1 MKVGGV
7 WILLLIFLKTKSGMN
22 KNKVLKSS
30 VLPLALCLTTMTFS
44 PILVSKA
51 IAEVQNVQQG
61 ELVKGT
67 IVDETGEPI
76 IGATVWVVGGSATQ
90 GTVADM
96 DGNFSIK
103 VKPGAKLKISYIGFA
118 DQVVPAKNGMKVT
131 MKEGGAVNLNAV
143 EVVAYGVQKK
153 VTMTGAISSVKSEDL
168 VRTSVGSVNNVLGGQ
183 LSGVTTV
190 QYSGEPGSDAAEIF
204 VRGKATWGDSQ
215 PLIQV
220 DGVERTMADIDPNE
234 IESVTVLK
242 DASATAVFGVR
253 GANGVVLITTK
264 RGAQG
269 KAKIN
274 VSTSW
279 TALAPTKMV
288 EQASSYE
295 YANFYNQMSLND
307 YWMRANKSVAI
318 GKYPDLDAYTAEHT
332 FSNSFSEGIIQKF
345 ATGSDPIRFPST
357 KWADYIMKDVT
368 LQQQHNLNISGGT
381 DRVKYF
387 ISAGYYSQDGLFKE
401 FDAGYNYGYQYHR
414 FNYRSNL
421 DLKATKTTT
430 LSFNV
435 AGNVSNADKPYTG
448 SGAAGLIKQIYY
460 ATPFSS
466 PGIVDNKLVYCTADY
481 DDQKLPFVGNA
492 GMGYYGNGFMQTNI
506 NKIQMDL
513 VLDQK
518 LDFITKGLSFKAKG
532 SYNSAYTINKQGKSV
547 VASFNPLIQYE
558 KDDQGQFILDA
569 EGNKKIILNAD
580 GTPYIVYRQN
590 GNDTDPSYSAS
601 QAKARDWYLE
611 GSFNYSRVFDKHT
624 VNALLL
630 YNQSKQYYY
639 SNSSY
644 PDVPRS
650 YVGLVGRVTYD
661 YASRYMAEFN
671 MGYNGS
677 ENFAPGRRFGVFP
690 AGSVGWILSEE
701 KFWKPISKV
710 ASFFKIRASWGLVG
724 NDKTKDAIR
733 FLYLADPYITGSY
746 GLTNNMTNW
755 ADSYGYLFGNAQSG
769 TVQGTSSVA
778 GAYESIKNNPDIGWE
793 KAFKQDYGFDLY
805 FFGDRFKTTFD
816 YYREHRT
823 DILVRDETVPSTIG
837 FTMPYTNAGEAKSWG
852 WELSLGYNDKIGKD
866 FRFWGKLNLSYNQ
879 NEIVEMKEEPKKNEY
894 MMARGH
900 RIGARSMY
908 KFWKYYEGEQ
918 TKVEYEKTFGQ
929 PFPTQLK
936 DYLMPGDCVYID
948 LDGDGKINPNDKTR
962 DNGYT
967 DDPEY
972 MAGLTLGFNYKRLTF
987 NMQLTGAWNV
997 SRYITDV
1004 FRQPFYCSS
1013 NTTQGGLLSYH
1024 VNNTWTPESYESQD
1038 ALYPRATWDNAEQN
1052 YAESDLWEKDAKYL
1066 RLKTVSLSYDFINP
1080 AFKKIGMHKCEVTL
1094 SGYNLLTFTPYKWGD
1109 PETRASNAPSY
1120 PLQRTYTISL
1130 NVGF

>member
-1 MKVGGV
+1 MMK
-7 WILLLIFLKTKSGMN
+7 K
-22 KNKVLKSS
+22 S
-30 VLPLALCLTTMTFS
+30 VLPFALVCSALMLS
-44 PILVSKA
+44 PYVGGQA
-51 IAEVQNVQQG
+51 HAEVLNVQQAKA
-61 ELVKGT
+61 VKGT
-67 IVDETGEPI
+67 VVDETGEPV
-76 IGATVWVVGGSATQ
+76 IGATVLVVGGSASQ
-90 GTVADM
+90 GTITDM
-96 DGNFSIK
+96 DGNFSIN
-103 VKPGAKLKISYIGFA
+103 VKPGQKLKITYIGYDESIVA
-118 DQVVPAKNGMKVT
+118 AKDGMKVQ
-131 MKEGGAVNLNAV
+131 MKTSGAVSLNTV

-153 VTMTGAISSVKSEDL
+153 VTMTGAISSVKSDDL

-190 QYSGEPGSDAAEIF
+190 QYSGEPGDDAAEIF

-264 RGAQG
+264 RGSQG
-269 KAKIN
+269 KAKIS

-279 TALAPTKMV
+279 TALSPTKMV
-288 EQASSYE
+288 EQASSLE
-295 YANFYNQMSLND
+295 YANFYNQMSEND
-307 YWMRANKSVAI
+307 YWQTANLAVAN
-318 GKYPDLDAYTAEHT
+318 GKYASLEAYMAEKP
-332 FSNSFSEGIIQKF
+332 FSKSFSDAIIQKF
-345 ATGSDPIRFPST
+345 ATGSDPIRFPNT
-357 KWADYIMKDVT
+357 RWADYIMKDVT

-387 ISAGYYSQDGLFKE
+387 ISTGYYSQDGLFKE
-401 FDAGYNYGYQYHR
+401 FGANYDFGYQYHR

-466 PGIVDNKLVYCTADY
+466 PGIIDNKLVYCTTDY
-481 DDQKLPFVGNA
+481 TDGLKLPFVGGD
-492 GMGYYGNGFMQTNI
+492 GMGYYGKGFMQTNI

-532 SYNSAYTINKQGKSV
+532 SYNSAYTISKQGNCQ
-547 VASFNPLIQYE
+547 VATYNPLVQYDE
-558 KDDQGQFILDA
+558 QGNVIY
-569 EGNKKIILNAD
+569 NAD

-601 QAKARDWYLE
+601 QGKARDWYLE
-611 GSFNYSRVFDKHT
+611 GSFNYSRVFGKHT
-624 VNALLL
+624 VNALML

-639 SNSSY
+639 SNISY

-661 YASRYMAEFN
+661 YANRYMAEFN
-671 MGYNGS
+671 IGYNGS
-677 ENFAPGRRFGVFP
+677 ENFAPGRRFGTFP
-690 AGSVGWILSEE
+690 AGSIGWIISEE
-701 KFWKPISKV
+701 KFWKPISKI
-710 ASFFKIRASWGLVG
+710 ASFFKLRASWGLVG
-724 NDKTKDAIR
+724 NDKTLDKIR
-733 FLYLADPYITGSY
+733 FMYLADPYITGSY
-746 GLTNNMTNW
+746 GLVNNMSNW
-755 ADSYGYLFGNAQSG
+755 ADTYGYLFGNAQSG
-769 TVQGTSSVA
+769 TVQGTSSIA

-823 DILVRDETVPSTIG
+823 DILVRDATVPSSIG
-837 FTMPYTNAGEAKSWG
+837 FTMPYTNAGETKAWG
-852 WELSLGYNDKIGKD
+852 WELSLGYNDKIGKN

-879 NEIVEMKEEPKKNEY
+879 NEIIEMKEEPQKNDY
-894 MMARGH
+894 MLAKGH

-918 TKVEYEKTFGQ
+918 TKAEYEQTFGT
-929 PFPTQLK
+929 PFPQQRITNLQ
-936 DYLMPGDCVYID
+936 PGDCVYVD
-948 LDGDGKINPNDKTR
+948 LDGDGKIDPNDMTR

-1024 VNNTWTPESYESQD
+1024 VNNTWTPGVYESQD
-1038 ALYPRATWDNAEQN
+1038 ALYPRATWANAEQN
-1052 YAESDLWEKDAKYL
+1052 YENSDLWEKDAKYL

-1080 AFKKIGMHKCEVTL
+1080 TFKKIGMNKCEVTL

>member
-1 MKVGGV
+1 
-7 WILLLIFLKTKSGMN
+7 MN

-76 IGATVWVVGGSATQ
+76 IGATVLVVGGSATQ

-532 SYNSAYTINKQGKSV
+532 SYNSAYTINKKGKSV

-733 FLYLADPYITGSY
+733 FMYLADPYITGSY
-746 GLTNNMTNW
+746 GLTNNMINW

>member
-1 MKVGGV
+1 MSKQNKMMK
-7 WILLLIFLKTKSGMN
+7 K
-22 KNKVLKSS
+22 S
-30 VLPLALCLTTMTFS
+30 VLPFALVCSALMLS
-44 PILVSKA
+44 PYVGGQA
-51 IAEVQNVQQG
+51 HAEVLNVQQAKA
-61 ELVKGT
+61 VKGT
-67 IVDETGEPI
+67 VVDETGEPV
-76 IGATVWVVGGSATQ
+76 IGATVLVVGGSASQ
-90 GTVADM
+90 GTITDM
-96 DGNFSIK
+96 DGNFSIN
-103 VKPGAKLKISYIGFA
+103 VKPGQKLKITYIGYDESIVA
-118 DQVVPAKNGMKVT
+118 AKEGMKVQ
-131 MKEGGAVNLNAV
+131 MKTSGAVSLNTV

-153 VTMTGAISSVKSEDL
+153 VTMTGAISSVKSDDL

-190 QYSGEPGSDAAEIF
+190 QYSGEPGDDAAEIF

-264 RGAQG
+264 RGSQG
-269 KAKIN
+269 KAKIS

-279 TALAPTKMV
+279 TALSPTKMV
-288 EQASSYE
+288 EQASSLE
-295 YANFYNQMSLND
+295 YANFYNQMSEND
-307 YWMRANKSVAI
+307 YWQTANLAVAN
-318 GKYPDLDAYTAEHT
+318 GKYASLEAYMAEKP
-332 FSNSFSEGIIQKF
+332 FSKSFSDAIIQKF
-345 ATGSDPIRFPST
+345 ATGSDPIRFPNT
-357 KWADYIMKDVT
+357 RWAEYIMKDVT

-387 ISAGYYSQDGLFKE
+387 ISTGYYSQDGLFKE
-401 FDAGYNYGYQYHR
+401 FGANYDFGYQYHR

-466 PGIVDNKLVYCTADY
+466 PGIIDNKLVYCTTDY
-481 DDQKLPFVGNA
+481 TDGLKLPFVGGD
-492 GMGYYGNGFMQTNI
+492 GMGYYGKGFMQTNI

-532 SYNSAYTINKQGKSV
+532 SYNSAYTISKQGNCQ
-547 VASFNPLIQYE
+547 VATYNPLVQYDE
-558 KDDQGQFILDA
+558 QGNVIY
-569 EGNKKIILNAD
+569 NAD

-590 GNDTDPSYSAS
+590 DNDTDPSYSAS
-601 QAKARDWYLE
+601 QGKARDWYLE
-611 GSFNYSRVFDKHT
+611 GSFNYSRVFGKHT
-624 VNALLL
+624 VNALML

-639 SNSSY
+639 SYTSY

-661 YASRYMAEFN
+661 YANRYMAEFN
-671 MGYNGS
+671 VGYNGS
-677 ENFAPGRRFGVFP
+677 ENFAPGRRFGTFP
-690 AGSVGWILSEE
+690 AGSIGWIISEE
-701 KFWKPISKV
+701 KFWKPISKI
-710 ASFFKIRASWGLVG
+710 ASFFKLRASWGLVG
-724 NDKTKDAIR
+724 NDKTFDKIR
-733 FLYLADPYITGSY
+733 FMYLADPYITGSY
-746 GLTNNMTNW
+746 GLVNNMSNW
-755 ADSYGYLFGNAQSG
+755 ADTYGYLFGNAQSG
-769 TVQGTSSVA
+769 TVQGTSSIA

-823 DILVRDETVPSTIG
+823 DILVRDATVPSSIG
-837 FTMPYTNAGEAKSWG
+837 FTMPYTNAGETKAWG
-852 WELSLGYNDKIGKD
+852 WELSLGYNDKIGKN

-879 NEIVEMKEEPKKNEY
+879 NEIIEMKEEPQKNDY
-894 MMARGH
+894 MLAKGH

-918 TKVEYEKTFGQ
+918 TKAEYEQTFGT
-929 PFPTQLK
+929 PFPQQRITNLQ
-936 DYLMPGDCVYID
+936 PGDCVYVD
-948 LDGDGKINPNDKTR
+948 LDGDGKIDPNDMTR

-1024 VNNTWTPESYESQD
+1024 VNNTWTPGVYESQD
-1038 ALYPRATWDNAEQN
+1038 ALYPRATWANAEQN
-1052 YAESDLWEKDAKYL
+1052 YENSDLWEKDAKYL

-1080 AFKKIGMHKCEVTL
+1080 TFKKIGMNKCEVTL

>member
-1 MKVGGV
+1 MMK
-7 WILLLIFLKTKSGMN
+7 K
-22 KNKVLKSS
+22 S
-30 VLPLALCLTTMTFS
+30 VLPFALVCSALMLN
-44 PILVSKA
+44 PYVGGQA
-51 IAEVQNVQQG
+51 HAEVQNVQQAKA
-61 ELVKGT
+61 VKGT
-67 IVDETGEPI
+67 VVDETGEPV
-76 IGATVWVVGGSATQ
+76 IGATVLVVGGSASQ
-90 GTVADM
+90 GTITDM
-96 DGNFSIK
+96 DGNFSIN
-103 VKPGAKLKISYIGFA
+103 VKPGQKLKITYIGYDESIVA
-118 DQVVPAKNGMKVT
+118 AKEGMKVQ
-131 MKEGGAVNLNAV
+131 MKTSGAVSLNTV

-153 VTMTGAISSVKSEDL
+153 VTMTGAISSVKSDDL

-190 QYSGEPGSDAAEIF
+190 QYSGEPGDDAAEIF

-264 RGAQG
+264 RGSQG
-269 KAKIN
+269 KAKIS

-279 TALAPTKMV
+279 TALSPTKMV
-288 EQASSYE
+288 EQASSLE
-295 YANFYNQMSLND
+295 YANFYNQMSEND
-307 YWMRANKSVAI
+307 YWQTANLAVAN
-318 GKYPDLDAYTAEHT
+318 GKYASLEAYMAEKP
-332 FSNSFSEGIIQKF
+332 FSKSFSDAIIQKF
-345 ATGSDPIRFPST
+345 ATGSDPIRFPNT
-357 KWADYIMKDVT
+357 RWADYIMKDVT

-387 ISAGYYSQDGLFKE
+387 ISTGYYSQDGLFKE
-401 FDAGYNYGYQYHR
+401 FGANYDFGYQYHR

-466 PGIVDNKLVYCTADY
+466 PGIIDNKLVYCTTDY
-481 DDQKLPFVGNA
+481 TDGLKLPFVGGD
-492 GMGYYGNGFMQTNI
+492 GMGYYGKGFMQTNI

-513 VLDQK
+513 VLEQK

-532 SYNSAYTINKQGKSV
+532 SYNSAYTISKQGNCQ
-547 VASFNPLIQYE
+547 VATYNPLVQYDE
-558 KDDQGQFILDA
+558 QGNVIY
-569 EGNKKIILNAD
+569 NAD

-601 QAKARDWYLE
+601 QGKARDWYLE
-611 GSFNYSRVFDKHT
+611 GSFNYSRVFGKHT
-624 VNALLL
+624 VNALML

-639 SNSSY
+639 SNISY

-661 YASRYMAEFN
+661 YANRYMAEFN
-671 MGYNGS
+671 IGYNGS
-677 ENFAPGRRFGVFP
+677 ENFAPGRRFGTFP
-690 AGSVGWILSEE
+690 AGSIGWIISEE
-701 KFWKPISKV
+701 KFWKPISKI
-710 ASFFKIRASWGLVG
+710 ASFFKLRASWGLVG
-724 NDKTKDAIR
+724 NDKTLDKIR
-733 FLYLADPYITGSY
+733 FMYLADPYITGSY
-746 GLTNNMTNW
+746 GLVNNMSNW
-755 ADSYGYLFGNAQSG
+755 ADTYGYLFGNAQSG
-769 TVQGTSSVA
+769 TVQGTSSIA

-823 DILVRDETVPSTIG
+823 DILVRDATVPSSIG
-837 FTMPYTNAGEAKSWG
+837 FTMPYTNAGETKAWG
-852 WELSLGYNDKIGKD
+852 WELSLGYNDKIGKN

-879 NEIVEMKEEPKKNEY
+879 NEIIEMKEEPQKNDY
-894 MMARGH
+894 MLAKGH

-918 TKVEYEKTFGQ
+918 TKAEYEQTFGTL
-929 PFPTQLK
+929 FPQQRITNLQ
-936 DYLMPGDCVYID
+936 PGDCVYVD
-948 LDGDGKINPNDKTR
+948 LDGDGKIDPNDMTR

-1024 VNNTWTPESYESQD
+1024 VNNTWTPGVYESQD
-1038 ALYPRATWDNAEQN
+1038 ALYPRATWANAEQN
-1052 YAESDLWEKDAKYL
+1052 YENSDLWEKDAKYL

-1080 AFKKIGMHKCEVTL
+1080 TFKKIGMNKCEVTL

>member
-1 MKVGGV
+1 MSKQNKMMK
-7 WILLLIFLKTKSGMN
+7 K
-22 KNKVLKSS
+22 S
-30 VLPLALCLTTMTFS
+30 VLPFALVCSALMLS
-44 PILVSKA
+44 PYVGGQA
-51 IAEVQNVQQG
+51 HAEVQNVQQAKA
-61 ELVKGT
+61 VKGT
-67 IVDETGEPI
+67 VVDETGEPV
-76 IGATVWVVGGSATQ
+76 IGATVLVVGGSASQ
-90 GTVADM
+90 GTITDM
-96 DGNFSIK
+96 DGNFSIN
-103 VKPGAKLKISYIGFA
+103 VKLGQKLKITYIGYDESIVA
-118 DQVVPAKNGMKVT
+118 AKEGMKVQIKT
-131 MKEGGAVNLNAV
+131 SGAVSLNTV

-190 QYSGEPGSDAAEIF
+190 QYSGEPGDDAAEIF

-264 RGAQG
+264 RGSQG
-269 KAKIN
+269 KAKIS

-279 TALAPTKMV
+279 TALSPTKMV
-288 EQASSYE
+288 EQASSLE
-295 YANFYNQMSLND
+295 YANFYNQMSEND
-307 YWMRANKSVAI
+307 YWQTANLAVAN
-318 GKYPDLDAYTAEHT
+318 GKYASLEAYMAEKP
-332 FSNSFSEGIIQKF
+332 FSKSFSDAIIQKF
-345 ATGSDPIRFPST
+345 ATGSDPIRFPNT
-357 KWADYIMKDVT
+357 RWADYIMKDVT

-387 ISAGYYSQDGLFKE
+387 ISTGYYSQDGLFKE
-401 FDAGYNYGYQYHR
+401 FGANYDFGYQYHR

-466 PGIVDNKLVYCTADY
+466 PGIIDNKLVYCTTDY
-481 DDQKLPFVGNA
+481 TDGLKLPFVGGD
-492 GMGYYGNGFMQTNI
+492 GMGYYGKGFMQTNI

-532 SYNSAYTINKQGKSV
+532 SYNSAYTISKQGNCQ
-547 VASFNPLIQYE
+547 VATYNPLVQYDE
-558 KDDQGQFILDA
+558 QGNVIY
-569 EGNKKIILNAD
+569 NAD

-601 QAKARDWYLE
+601 QGKARDWYLE
-611 GSFNYSRVFDKHT
+611 GSFNYSRVFGKHT
-624 VNALLL
+624 VNALML

-639 SNSSY
+639 SNISY

-661 YASRYMAEFN
+661 YANRYMAEFN
-671 MGYNGS
+671 IGYNGS
-677 ENFAPGRRFGVFP
+677 ENFAPGRRFGTFP
-690 AGSVGWILSEE
+690 AGSIGWIISEE
-701 KFWKPISKV
+701 KFWKPISKI
-710 ASFFKIRASWGLVG
+710 ASFFKLRASWGLVG
-724 NDKTKDAIR
+724 NDKTLDKIR
-733 FLYLADPYITGSY
+733 FMYLADPYITGSY
-746 GLTNNMTNW
+746 GLVNNMSNW
-755 ADSYGYLFGNAQSG
+755 ADTYGYLFGNAQSG
-769 TVQGTSSVA
+769 TVQGTSSIA

-823 DILVRDETVPSTIG
+823 DILVRDATVPSSIG
-837 FTMPYTNAGEAKSWG
+837 FTMPYTNAGETKAWG
-852 WELSLGYNDKIGKD
+852 WELSLGYNDKIGKN

-879 NEIVEMKEEPKKNEY
+879 NEIIEMKEEPQKNDY
-894 MMARGH
+894 MLAKGH

-918 TKVEYEKTFGQ
+918 TKAEYEQTFGT
-929 PFPTQLK
+929 PFPQQRITNLQ
-936 DYLMPGDCVYID
+936 PGDCVYVD
-948 LDGDGKINPNDKTR
+948 LDGDGKIDPNDMTR

-1024 VNNTWTPESYESQD
+1024 VNNTWTPGVYESQD
-1038 ALYPRATWDNAEQN
+1038 ALYPRATWANAEQN
-1052 YAESDLWEKDAKYL
+1052 YENSDLWEKDAKYL

-1080 AFKKIGMHKCEVTL
+1080 TFKKIGMNKCEVTL